1 MIKENQKILN
11 FINIM
16 IDAFIIA
23 FTYMLAYRMRATSD
37 LILYVQSVTFSEY
50 MQYVVIVVPLY
61 LFSYYLFKVYTAQR
75 LKSLVE
81 EISKIIKANIVATI
95 AFFTVLFILKDVN
108 YSRYMTLIFMFWN
121 ILLTAISRIVLR
133 YMLRRIRRKGFNIK
147 RAVLIGNSDTAM
159 DFLQKTQQN
168 LQWGYKIVAIFEE
181 KVNINRQK
189 RLKEKYKLS
198 YIPRYDYNMIE
209 EYLADKRVDE
219 VVIGIKLKEYEHLD
233 KIIRV
238 CEKSGIKTQIIPDY
252 LKYIPSKPVV
262 EQIDDITIINI
273 RHVPLENPI
282 NKVIKRLSDI
292 ILSIIAIVLTSPI
305 MLVTAIAIKIESPG
319 KIIFKQERVGYNRKK
334 FYMYKF
340 RSMREQTKEEEKDKW
355 TTKDDNRKTKVGKF
369 IRKMNIDEFP
379 QFFNVLKGEMSFI
392 GPRPER
398 PFFVEKFK
406 EEIPKY
412 MVKHQV
418 RPGITGWAQAN
429 GLRGDTSIKKRI
441 EYDIFYIENWSIS
454 LDLKIIV
461 LTIKNGFKNAY

>member
-16 IDAFIIA
+16 IDALIIA

-37 LILYVQSVTFSEY
+37 LILYVQSVTFSQY

-81 EISKIIKANIVATI
+81 EISKIVKANIVATI

-108 YSRYMTLIFMFWN
+108 YSRYMTLIFIFWN
-121 ILLTAISRIVLR
+121 MLLTAISRIVLR

-209 EYLADKRVDE
+209 AYLADKRVDE

-238 CEKSGIKTQIIPDY
+238 CES
-252 LKYIPSKPVV
+252 
-262 EQIDDITIINI
+262 
-273 RHVPLENPI
+273 
-282 NKVIKRLSDI
+282 
-292 ILSIIAIVLTSPI
+292 
-305 MLVTAIAIKIESPG
+305 
-319 KIIFKQERVGYNRKK
+319 
-334 FYMYKF
+334 
-340 RSMREQTKEEEKDKW
+340 
-355 TTKDDNRKTKVGKF
+355 
-369 IRKMNIDEFP
+369 
-379 QFFNVLKGEMSFI
+379 
-392 GPRPER
+392 
-398 PFFVEKFK
+398 
-406 EEIPKY
+406 
-412 MVKHQV
+412 
-418 RPGITGWAQAN
+418 
-429 GLRGDTSIKKRI
+429 
-441 EYDIFYIENWSIS
+441 
-454 LDLKIIV
+454 
-461 LTIKNGFKNAY
+461 